1 MAVHGSKRWAV
12 KWVAEKVLVAFLL
25 LVSVYVASSQQNTD
39 QKTVSS
45 ASNETKGIDT
55 NAHHAEGFYKHTW
68 PEMKFGWKI
77 IVGSIIG
84 FLGSAFG
91 TVGGVGGGGI
101 FVPMLTLIIGFDA
114 RSATAISK
122 CMITGGAGATIF
134 YNLKQR
140 HPTLDMPV
148 IDYDLALLFQP
159 MLMLGISIGV
169 AFNVIFPDWMLTAL
183 LIVVFIGLSFNAFFK
198 GVKTW
203 KKETIVNKEARQNV
217 RLNDT
222 ERTGNAAHPQTEE
235 TANESHTNTNQSRKK
250 VSVIENIYWKELG
263 ILVSVWI
270 LILALQI
277 GKVPI
282 TVGTTVYEAVLLYK
296 GKRKIAS
303 KGDQQTRWRVH
314 QLILYCTCGIIA
326 GIIGGLLGLG
336 GGFILGPL
344 FIGLGIHPQVSSA
357 TSTFAMTFS
366 ASMSVVE
373 YYLLKRFPIPY
384 ALYFVAVA
392 TAAALVGQH
401 LVRKVIAILG
411 RTSLI
416 IFILALTVFRPM
428 AVHVPRRWDVKWVV
442 GKALIA
448 FLLLVSVSATSS
460 HQNTDNKTTS
470 PSNGTIGVDHHA
482 KAFYKHHWPSMKF
495 GWRIIVGAVVGFLG
509 SAFGT
514 VGGVGGGGIFVPM
527 LTLIVGFDQKS
538 ATAISKCMIT
548 GGATATVFYNLR
560 QRHPTLDLPVIDY
573 DLALLF
579 QPMLMLGISIGV
591 AFNVIF
597 PEWMLT
603 VLLIIFFVGISVKSF
618 FKGVDTWKKETI
630 MKKEA
635 KKNSRIDDIGSPE
648 DDAHYIQTGDPTKDD
663 TNQSRK
669 KVSIIENIRWKELGL
684 LFAGWI
690 MILAL
695 EIGKVPIAV
704 GMSSYEAVRLYK
716 GKRIIASKGDKQTH
730 WCVLQLVLFCACG
743 TLAGMIAGLLGL
755 GGGFI
760 LGPLFL
766 GLGIPPQVASAT
778 STLVMAFSASM
789 AVVEYYLL
797 KRFPVPYALYFVAIA
812 TAAALVGQHLV
823 RKAIAILGRASVI
836 IFILTLTLSVSA
848 VLLGGVGIAH
858 MIQKIENKEYM
869 GFGDLCTYRK

>member
-203 KKETIVNKEARQNV
+203 KKETIVN
-217 RLNDT
+217 
-222 ERTGNAAHPQTEE
+222 
-235 TANESHTNTNQSRKK
+235 K

-695 EIGKVPIAV
+695 EIGKV
-704 GMSSYEAVRLYK
+704 
-716 GKRIIASKGDKQTH
+716 
-730 WCVLQLVLFCACG
+730 
-743 TLAGMIAGLLGL
+743 
-755 GGGFI
+755 
-760 LGPLFL
+760 
-766 GLGIPPQVASAT
+766 GIP
-778 STLVMAFSASM
+778 
-789 AVVEYYLL
+789 
-797 KRFPVPYALYFVAIA
+797 
-812 TAAALVGQHLV
+812 
-823 RKAIAILGRASVI
+823 
-836 IFILTLTLSVSA
+836 
-848 VLLGGVGIAH
+848 
-858 MIQKIENKEYM
+858 
-869 GFGDLCTYRK
+869 